1 MFFSNKLLYGYMNG
15 YTTWSAKGYKGGL
28 RTKKKKKKESLIR
41 PGYQVP
47 SEEQRARE
55 NIGKY

>member
-1 MFFSNKLLYGYMNG
+1 MNG

-28 RTKKKKKKESLIR
+28 RTKKKKKKKESLIR